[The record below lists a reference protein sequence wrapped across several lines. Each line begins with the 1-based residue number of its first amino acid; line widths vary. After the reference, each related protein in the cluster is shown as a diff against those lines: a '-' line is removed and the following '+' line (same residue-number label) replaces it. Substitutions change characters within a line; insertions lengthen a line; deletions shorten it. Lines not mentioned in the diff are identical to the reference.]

1 MNYCYLVVVRQ
12 SNVCLWCV
20 QVRNGLVPLI
30 QEIKAK
36 GTPPDSSIL
45 QGSFDTKAQ
54 SALCNAIAVDLGFSL
69 EQGRLDVSVHPFTGG
84 ETVDHSAAIS
94 VRSSIPKNTLLQCTQ
109 TQFVLCNVSSAV
121 LVFSLEQG
129 LLDVSTHFSLEST
142 YHFVSMSVFHII
154 FQHTTT
160 VCKDTVCIF

>member
-1 MNYCYLVVVRQ
+1 M
-12 SNVCLWCV
+12 
-20 QVRNGLVPLI
+20 PLI

-84 ETVDHSAAIS
+84 QQSSFSLCIMIILTTILVLKMTITTTIIFVIVKINNQNSCQPRLGACGATLSSTGEFVHYACVLIS
-94 VRSSIPKNTLLQCTQ
+94 V
-109 TQFVLCNVSSAV
+109 
-121 LVFSLEQG
+121 
-129 LLDVSTHFSLEST
+129 
-142 YHFVSMSVFHII
+142 
-154 FQHTTT
+154 
-160 VCKDTVCIF
+160 